1 MTPILGGLSVAA
13 ILVVISEMLWFNR
26 RLHALEPLR
35 RRSMHFLRLIGDDRV
50 SNAMCATKE
59 QAGLYLFGTA
69 MQVAET
75 PPLPAAHLV
84 LIGVPSQPSSWRCQ

>member
-26 RLHALEPLR
+26 RLHASS
-35 RRSMHFLRLIGDDRV
+35 RSGAEACTFCASSAMIV
-50 SNAMCATKE
+50 SSSAMCATKE
-59 QAGLYLFGTA
+59 QAALYLPGTA
-69 MQVAET
+69 MQAAET

-84 LIGVPSQPSSWRCQ
+84 LVTYPA

>member
-26 RLHALEPLR
+26 RLHAPEPLR

-50 SNAMCATKE
+50 LERN
-59 QAGLYLFGTA
+59 
-69 MQVAET
+69 VR
-75 PPLPAAHLV
+75 H
-84 LIGVPSQPSSWRCQ
+84 